1 MSQTVMSQTGM
12 SQTGMSQTGISKS
25 GEGSSRFGSCC
36 EAMKEIL
43 ETKDFDPLVAVG
55 DDDILYM
62 SIGMLGAEGGE
73 ANVIDHPVFFCPFCG
88 TEVQTEAEVD
98 AKSVDE
104 GES

>member
-1 MSQTVMSQTGM
+1 MSKADMPKT
-12 SQTGMSQTGISKS
+12 
-25 GEGSSRFGSCC
+25 GEGNSRFGSCC
-36 EAMKEIL
+36 DAMKEIL

-73 ANVIDHPVFFCPFCG
+73 ASVVDHPVFFCPFCG
-88 TEVQTEAEVD
+88 TEVQTEAEVE
-98 AKSVDE
+98 AKSVDD